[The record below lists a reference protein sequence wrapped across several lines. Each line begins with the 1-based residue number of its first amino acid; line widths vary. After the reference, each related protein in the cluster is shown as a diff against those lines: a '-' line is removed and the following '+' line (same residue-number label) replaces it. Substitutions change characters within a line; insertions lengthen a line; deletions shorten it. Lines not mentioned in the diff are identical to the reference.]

1 MIYFMTGPEDYVRN
15 LKIEGLTAGKPIEK
29 YDGWNPQV
37 EDAWRTGSIF
47 GNKCIVVELDKLEAD
62 STMEKSFQ
70 NTDADNDL
78 IISAK
83 KVQQNTRIYK
93 LLSKIGK
100 QVVCEKLKEP
110 DLENHILKGLKHLH
124 IKMTGDA
131 CRLFIDRSGYYE
143 KEEVTLYTINTYLKQ
158 LAFSSEKIT
167 VDIVD
172 LIIPKLLEENINKMT
187 VLLFSKQKKEF
198 LQLVSDLLEN
208 KQEVVGML
216 GLLLRHYRIAYKAL
230 LYKDKNERELQEH
243 LGLRNRQMKTIQ
255 EVRSCSEEQI
265 LDGIAILQ
273 AAADDIKSGRVQG
286 AVAFTL
292 AAGRLIDS
300 IS

>member
-1 MIYFMTGPEDYVRN
+1 MIYFMTGPEDYVRD

-100 QVVCEKLKEP
+100 QVVCEKLKEA

-187 VLLFSKQKKEF
+187 VLLFSKQKREF

-230 LYKDKNERELQEH
+230 LYKDKNERELQEL

-255 EVRSCSEEQI
+255 EVRSCSKEQI